1 MIEPF
6 FFGPGNA
13 FASYQ
18 SASELTSSR
27 LLVICP
33 PLFDEYRRCYR
44 ALFDLGNACAA
55 QGMHVIR
62 LDYSG
67 TGEAQGK
74 PEDFTI
80 EDWIGDINRVI
91 EEGIALTGAQS
102 VVLAGVR
109 FGATLAA
116 QCQHAA
122 VKRYV
127 FWDPVDSGKFYA
139 AWLAHINS
147 EMEAR
152 HRSMA
157 RMANLKFEK
166 IDYQAFA
173 LSDSLEAGIASL
185 DISHA
190 STTNESQV
198 NVVTTDKNAPTN
210 SAYARCEF
218 TGFEYDWPRFH
229 EGNLHPKPVLERIA
243 LMVLQQ

>member
-6 FFGPGNA
+6 FFDPRNA

-18 SASELTSSR
+18 PASELTSSR

-44 ALFDLGNACAA
+44 ALYDLANACAS

-67 TGEAQGK
+67 TGEAQGN
-74 PEDFTI
+74 PVDFTVN
-80 EDWIGDINRVI
+80 DWIDDIHCVI

-109 FGATLAA
+109 FGATLAS
-116 QCQHAA
+116 QCRHPVIQ
-122 VKRYV
+122 RLV
-127 FWDPVDSGKFYA
+127 FWDPVVSGEGYA
-139 AWLAHINS
+139 AWLANIDS
-147 EMEAR
+147 EMNSM
-152 HRSMA
+152 HRSVA
-157 RMANLKFEK
+157 KMANLKFEP
-166 IDYQAFA
+166 INYQPFELGGLLEQGIRELA
-173 LSDSLEAGIASL
+173 LSHTSADKERPI
-185 DISHA
+185 
-190 STTNESQV
+190 
-198 NVVTTDKNAPTN
+198 NVVTTDENVLAT
-210 SAYARCEF
+210 SDYARCEF
-218 TGFEYDWPRFH
+218 TGFEYDWPHFH

>member
-6 FFGPGNA
+6 FFGPRNA

-18 SASELTSSR
+18 PASELTSSR

-44 ALFDLGNACAA
+44 ALFDLANACAS

-67 TGEAQGK
+67 TGEAHGNPK
-74 PEDFTI
+74 DFTI
-80 EDWIGDINRVI
+80 EEWIDDIHCVI

-102 VVLAGVR
+102 VVLVGVR

-122 VKRYV
+122 IKRCV
-127 FWDPVDSGKFYA
+127 FWDPVESGKTYA
-139 AWLAHINS
+139 AWLGNIDS
-147 EMEAR
+147 EMRAR

-157 RMANLKFEK
+157 KMANLKFEK
-166 IDYQAFA
+166 VDYQPFA
-173 LSDSLEAGIASL
+173 LGDSLEAGIASL
-185 DISHA
+185 DISP
-190 STTNESQV
+190 SSSSNESQID
-198 NVVTTDKNAPTN
+198 VVTTHKKMLENNT
-210 SAYARCEF
+210 YARCEF
-218 TGFEYDWPRFH
+218 TGFEYGWPRFH